1 MRSTVG
7 RDSLVFIFRGLN
19 KQRVGSG
26 DWSRVGRVVGIA
38 IRTPSG
44 SEWENTDRRRI
55 HCGRRSFGKKGL
67 HQSLPGT
74 LEGVIVDVQ
83 SLQSRQ
89 HTEPAREG
97 MEFVPSNTD
106 GMKLVEVSHSIRERD
121 NASGVGYENTEVYEI
136 SEENRQNPERIR
148 SDIKFFQI
156 CTNGKDRRK
165 KT

>member
-1 MRSTVG
+1 
-7 RDSLVFIFRGLN
+7 L
-19 KQRVGSG
+19 GSG
-26 DWSRVGRVVGIA
+26 DWSEVGRVFIVGIA
-38 IRTPSG
+38 VSTQSG
-44 SEWENTDRRRI
+44 RQWENTDRRRI
-55 HCGRRSFGKKGL
+55 HCSRRSFGKKRL
-67 HQSLPGT
+67 HQSPPGT
-74 LEGVIVDVQ
+74 LEGIIVNAQ

-89 HTEPAREG
+89 HAEPAREG

-106 GMKLVEVSHSIRERD
+106 GMKLVEVSHSIRECD
-121 NASGVGYENTEVYEI
+121 NASGVGYENTEVCKI

>member
-1 MRSTVG
+1 V
-7 RDSLVFIFRGLN
+7 
-19 KQRVGSG
+19 
-26 DWSRVGRVVGIA
+26 
-38 IRTPSG
+38 
-44 SEWENTDRRRI
+44 
-55 HCGRRSFGKKGL
+55 
-67 HQSLPGT
+67 
-74 LEGVIVDVQ
+74 EGVIVDAQ

-89 HTEPAREG
+89 HAEPAREG
-97 MEFVPSNTD
+97 MEFVASNTD

-148 SDIKFFQI
+148 SDIEFFQI